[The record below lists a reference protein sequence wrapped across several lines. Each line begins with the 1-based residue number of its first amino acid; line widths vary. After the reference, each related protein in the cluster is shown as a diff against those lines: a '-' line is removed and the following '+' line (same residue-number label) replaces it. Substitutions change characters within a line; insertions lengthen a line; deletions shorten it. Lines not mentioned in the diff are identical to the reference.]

1 MIGNLSSTYQ
11 LLIFSLFSVITF
23 VALSLA
29 GAFIFRSDRG
39 TETRNVFMNVL
50 YTLLLLISIYSIIVC
65 KGITINILLF
75 LVLIYLIYENYK
87 HKKPYVKPNLS
98 TVLKLSIIFP
108 IIIFITGYYVFP
120 DNIENDIRFYS
131 KISYC
136 LSAFGQENV
145 HHFYNNEGAEFS
157 GTYPYHY
164 TELWL
169 NSFFADVLQ
178 IQNLVA
184 LKYITYPFLISLVF
198 VGFASFAHKN
208 AVGIIVSFAISVFP
222 FFVLFNFKNINYYI
236 YSDFW
241 LRPNFIIYYLGIL
254 ALCIFIFEK
263 NYKQVLITSLIVFT
277 FSITLI
283 PGLLASI
290 IVFWFILRIKKEFTW
305 KQFMSFSLVTCLFLI
320 GMALFYKVT
329 KATVSLVPMTPL
341 SELIREDMKIM
352 KAIVGISVILITEAL
367 IIPLLSYL
375 SNRYIFK
382 FVFVNEIVM
391 LIVFS
396 TIGSVLFFQIF
407 NHIDNSYQF
416 PYFSYCFSTVFLIIY
431 LLKILNTFSVRWQM
445 ITAACLGL
453 FSLYLLK
460 TYHTVD
466 LKDSGYCLSD
476 INLMREGLNSNEIS
490 EIKKRLKPGSR
501 GSYAL
506 SENDLDNYS
515 PKRRQS
521 MVLQLGSYLS
531 YVYDNS
537 NQYSVTCKEVLLK
550 DKSESNKVVFEKLDS
565 WLMVYPKY
573 STNCNLGEQL
583 TQGGFDYLI
592 VSKEFVIPDSLTKDP
607 NKLISSGKYQIL
619 ILSRNG

>member
-1 MIGNLSSTYQ
+1 M
-11 LLIFSLFSVITF
+11 
-23 VALSLA
+23 ALA
-29 GAFIFRSDRG
+29 GAFIFRADRG

-50 YTLLLLISIYSIIVC
+50 YTLLLLIAIYSIIVC
-65 KGITINILLF
+65 KGITVNILLF
-75 LVLIYLIYENYK
+75 LVLIYILYENYK
-87 HKKPYVKPNLS
+87 HKRIYVKPDLS

-108 IIIFITGYYVFP
+108 VIVFITGYYVFP

-136 LSAFGQENV
+136 LSAFGKENV
-145 HHFYNNEGAEFS
+145 HHFYNNEGTEFN

-169 NSFFADVLQ
+169 NSFFADLLH

-184 LKYITYPFLISLVF
+184 LKYVTYPFLMSLVF

-208 AVGIIVSFAISVFP
+208 VVGIIVSFAISVFP
-222 FFVLFNFKNINYYI
+222 LFVLFNFKNINYYI

-241 LRPNFIIYYLGIL
+241 LRPNFIMYYLGIL

-283 PGLLASI
+283 PGLLACI
-290 IVFWFILRIKKEFTW
+290 IVFWFILRIKKEFSW
-305 KQFMSFSLVTCLFLI
+305 KQFMLFSLVTSLFLI
-320 GMALFYKVT
+320 AMALFYKAT
-329 KATVSLVPMTPL
+329 KATVSLIPITPL
-341 SELIREDMKIM
+341 SELLREDMKIM
-352 KAIVGISVILITEAL
+352 KAIAGISAILITEAL
-367 IIPLLSYL
+367 IIPLLTYL
-375 SNRYIFK
+375 SNKYIFK
-382 FVFVNEIVM
+382 FVFVNEIIL
-391 LIVFS
+391 LIAFS
-396 TIGSVLFFQIF
+396 TIGSILFFQVF

-416 PYFSYCFSTVFLIIY
+416 PYFSYCFATVFLIIY
-431 LLKILNTFSVRWQM
+431 LLKILNTFTVRSQM

-453 FSLYLLK
+453 FSGYILR

-466 LKDSGYCLSD
+466 IKGGGYCLSD
-476 INLMREGLNSNEIS
+476 INLMREGLNSS
-490 EIKKRLKPGSR
+490 EIKEIKRNLKPGSK

-521 MVLQLGSYLS
+521 MVLQMGSYLS

-537 NQYSVTCKEVLLK
+537 NQFSVTCKEVLVK
-550 DKSESNKVVFEKLDS
+550 DKNENNKVAFEKLDN
-565 WLMVYPKY
+565 WLKVYPKY
-573 STNCNLGEQL
+573 STNCNLQEQL
-583 TQGGFDYLI
+583 IQGDFEYLI
-592 VSKEFVIPDSLTKDP
+592 VSNEFVLPEALIKEP
-607 NKLISSGKYQIL
+607 NKLIRSGKYQLL